1 MTGNSSNTGR
11 FAGLAFLGFAG
22 IAWGGMLPLGK
33 MLFHHL
39 DPVVMTALRY
49 GIAALLFLA
58 ALAWRECRQAFR
70 LQGQGARLW
79 RLGTIGFAGFNLLGF
94 EGLQRTQPEQAAV
107 MVALM
112 PLVTALVQ
120 WAVHA
125 QRPSRATWG
134 AIGLALLGVLLVL
147 SGGSAARLLHGGG
160 VRGDLLV
167 LAGALCWVTYT
178 LGARA
183 FPGWTPLRYTAL
195 SCGFGALSIVG
206 LAAAGMA
213 SGHLPV
219 PSVADLRASAWG
231 LAYLVLIAAFV
242 AVLGWNA
249 GIARVGPTAGVLFI
263 NLVPVTAFAIGACMG
278 RQFGRAELLG
288 ATLVMSALVINSV
301 FAALGARSARRARQH
316 QALTACP
323 AR

>member
-1 MTGNSSNTGR
+1 MTTNASGPGR
-11 FAGLAFLGFAG
+11 SAGLAFLAFAG

-33 MLFHHL
+33 VLFHHL

-49 GIAALLFLA
+49 GFAALLFLGALVWREGRA
-58 ALAWRECRQAFR
+58 ALR
-70 LQGQGARLW
+70 LQGRGARLW
-79 RLGTIGFAGFNLLGF
+79 LLGTVGFAGFNLLGF

-120 WAVHA
+120 WAGYA
-125 QRPSRATWG
+125 QRPARATWA

-147 SGGSAARLLHGGG
+147 SGGSATRLLRGGD
-160 VRGDLLV
+160 VHGDLLV
-167 LAGALCWVTYT
+167 LAGALCWVSYT

-183 FPGWTPLRYTAL
+183 FPGWSPLRYTAL
-195 SCGFGALSIVG
+195 SCGFGASSIV
-206 LAAAGMA
+206 LIAVAGMA

-219 PSVADLRASAWG
+219 PDAADLRASAWG

-249 GIARVGPTAGVLFI
+249 GIARVGATAGVLFI

-278 RQFGRAELLG
+278 RHFGGAELIG
-288 ATLVMSALVINSV
+288 AALVMSALVINSV